1 MKKWIS
7 SVLAICLIVSLVA
20 CNSNTDTAEEA
31 GNQTQSESNV
41 QETMPPADESEL
53 PDEQLGG
60 FIKPPLSP
68 RL

>member
-31 GNQTQSESNV
+31 GNQTQSESNI
-41 QETMPPADESEL
+41 QETMPPVGTA
-53 PDEQLGG
+53 
-60 FIKPPLSP
+60 
-68 RL
+68 R